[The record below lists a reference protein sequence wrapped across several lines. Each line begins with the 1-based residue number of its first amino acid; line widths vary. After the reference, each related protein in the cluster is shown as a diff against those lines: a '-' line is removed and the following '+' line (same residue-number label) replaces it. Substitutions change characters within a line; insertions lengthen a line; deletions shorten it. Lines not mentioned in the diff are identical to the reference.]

1 MSTCAFYLDT
11 SSFILNLKSRRDRG
25 FHVHK
30 ELCQYLQKLA
40 RRCVR
45 SSSLPSES
53 DYHDIL
59 RISIPDAKALSVD
72 DFVSRSKLTP
82 RLDACCK
89 LKAEKERKDAKHS
102 SLSLDQLVANNR
114 EEFSRQARA
123 YVAHLF
129 SVAAG
134 LTRYTSDIVKGLG
147 AFDLETLLMDTME
160 QAAYCFKNL
169 FSSFRLRGV
178 FKSEEESLYMEEYLS
193 FIDEVRRTHPEIQ
206 QPKLLIADA
215 IDFVSKQ
222 PALKSRIYLSRI
234 FRLRCLCIDEPRYSF
249 VPVRFGSTKT
259 DDPTSMLFD
268 VVAPIQSYLKNAV
281 RGLDTLATDASIA
294 RLLELEMTF
303 GDAGLSST
311 YCPWDGINHFDR
323 VGIQDCINSHSTGG
337 AKSPCVSMVI
347 LRVLASHPRRLRVP
361 VPASH
366 LRRLRVPIPASSV
379 SSLHR
384 VPPQLSGV
392 VIQVGARISPSRPAC
407 TSIDKHHLFS

>member
-1 MSTCAFYLDT
+1 M
-11 SSFILNLKSRRDRG
+11 
-25 FHVHK
+25 HK

-45 SSSLPSES
+45 PSSLPSES

-59 RISIPDAKALSVD
+59 RISIPDSRALSVD

-82 RLDACCK
+82 RLDVCCK
-89 LKAEKERKDAKHS
+89 RKAEKERKDAKNS

-129 SVAAG
+129 GAAAG
-134 LTRYTSDIVKGLG
+134 LTRFTSDIVKGLG
-147 AFDLETLLMDTME
+147 AFDLETLLIDTME

-193 FIDEVRRTHPEIQ
+193 FIDEVRRSHPEIQ

-222 PALKSRIYLSRI
+222 PALKSRVYLSRI
-234 FRLRCLCIDEPRYSF
+234 FRLSCLCIDEPRYSF

-281 RGLDTLATDASIA
+281 RGLDALTSDASIA
-294 RLLELEMTF
+294 RFLELEMTF
-303 GDAGLSST
+303 GNAGLSST

-323 VGIQDCINSHSTGG
+323 VGIQDCINSQSTVGRKVTLCVDSDPQG
-337 AKSPCVSMVI
+337 SSKSPKKSQ
-347 LRVLASHPRRLRVP
+347 
-361 VPASH
+361 
-366 LRRLRVPIPASSV
+366 SS
-379 SSLHR
+379 SSGRSPKKTQSPH
-384 VPPQLSGV
+384 SGKQQEQSSSRTSS
-392 VIQVGARISPSRPAC
+392 IERGSRTSGSPH
-407 TSIDKHHLFS
+407 KH

>member
-1 MSTCAFYLDT
+1 M
-11 SSFILNLKSRRDRG
+11 
-25 FHVHK
+25 HK

-45 SSSLPSES
+45 PSSLPSES

-59 RISIPDAKALSVD
+59 RISIPDSRALSVD

-82 RLDACCK
+82 RLDVCCK
-89 LKAEKERKDAKHS
+89 RKAEKERKDAKNS

-129 SVAAG
+129 GAAAG
-134 LTRYTSDIVKGLG
+134 LTRFTSDIVKGLG
-147 AFDLETLLMDTME
+147 AFDLETLLIDTME

-193 FIDEVRRTHPEIQ
+193 FMQ

-215 IDFVSKQ
+215 INFVSKQ
-222 PALKSRIYLSRI
+222 PALKSRVHLSRI
-234 FRLRCLCIDEPRYSF
+234 FRLSCLCLDEPRYSF

-281 RGLDTLATDASIA
+281 RGLDTLASDASIA
-294 RLLELEMTF
+294 RFLELEMTF
-303 GDAGLSST
+303 GNAGLSST

-323 VGIQDCINSHSTGG
+323 VGIQDCINSQPTVGRKVTLCVDSDPQGSS
-337 AKSPCVSMVI
+337 KSPKKTQSSSSGKSPKKTQSPHSSKQQEQSSSRTSSI
-347 LRVLASHPRRLRVP
+347 ERGSHT
-361 VPASH
+361 
-366 LRRLRVPIPASSV
+366 
-379 SSLHR
+379 
-384 VPPQLSGV
+384 SG
-392 VIQVGARISPSRPAC
+392 SPH
-407 TSIDKHHLFS
+407 KH

>member
-1 MSTCAFYLDT
+1 M
-11 SSFILNLKSRRDRG
+11 
-25 FHVHK
+25 HK

-45 SSSLPSES
+45 PSSLPSES

-59 RISIPDAKALSVD
+59 RISIPDSRALSVD
-72 DFVSRSKLTP
+72 DFVSRSKVTP
-82 RLDACCK
+82 RLDVCCK
-89 LKAEKERKDAKHS
+89 RKAEKERKDAKNS

-129 SVAAG
+129 GAAAG
-134 LTRYTSDIVKGLG
+134 LTRFTSDIVKGLG
-147 AFDLETLLMDTME
+147 AFDLETLLIDTME

-169 FSSFRLRGV
+169 FASFRLRGV

-193 FIDEVRRTHPEIQ
+193 FIDEVRRSHPEMQ

-215 IDFVSKQ
+215 IYFVSKQ
-222 PALKSRIYLSRI
+222 PALKSRVYLSRI
-234 FRLRCLCIDEPRYSF
+234 FRLSCLCIDEPRYSF

-281 RGLDTLATDASIA
+281 RGLDTLASDASIA
-294 RLLELEMTF
+294 RFLELEMTF
-303 GDAGLSST
+303 GTRASAAPIVLGMVLTTSIELEFKIVST
-311 YCPWDGINHFDR
+311 PSLLW
-323 VGIQDCINSHSTGG
+323 G
-337 AKSPCVSMVI
+337 AKSPCASIVI
-347 LRVLASHPRRLRVP
+347 LRVLANHPRRLRVP

-366 LRRLRVPIPASSV
+366 LRRLRVPVPASSR
-379 SSLHR
+379 SSRHHE
-384 VPPQLSGV
+384 PPQLNGV
-392 VIQVGARISPSRPAC
+392 VRQVGAHISTSRPGC
-407 TSIDKHHLFS
+407 VSIDKHHLFP

>member
-1 MSTCAFYLDT
+1 MTISSLVAWTCFAVWFAIVSVIHTHFPEVSLSACAFHLDT
-11 SSFILNLKSRRDRG
+11 SSFVLNLKTRRDRG

-45 SSSLPSES
+45 PSSLPSES

-59 RISIPDAKALSVD
+59 RISIPDSRALSVD

-82 RLDACCK
+82 RLDVCCK
-89 LKAEKERKDAKHS
+89 RKAEKERKDAKNS

-129 SVAAG
+129 GAAAG
-134 LTRYTSDIVKGLG
+134 LTRFTSDIVKGLG
-147 AFDLETLLMDTME
+147 AFDLETLLIDTME

-193 FIDEVRRTHPEIQ
+193 FIDEVRRSHPEMQ

-222 PALKSRIYLSRI
+222 PALKPRVYLPES
-234 FRLRCLCIDEPRYSF
+234 FASVAFVSTSLVTLSFQSGLAPPRLMTLLVCCLMLLHPYS
-249 VPVRFGSTKT
+249 
-259 DDPTSMLFD
+259 
-268 VVAPIQSYLKNAV
+268 PI
-281 RGLDTLATDASIA
+281 
-294 RLLELEMTF
+294 
-303 GDAGLSST
+303 
-311 YCPWDGINHFDR
+311 
-323 VGIQDCINSHSTGG
+323 
-337 AKSPCVSMVI
+337 
-347 LRVLASHPRRLRVP
+347 
-361 VPASH
+361 
-366 LRRLRVPIPASSV
+366 
-379 SSLHR
+379 
-384 VPPQLSGV
+384 
-392 VIQVGARISPSRPAC
+392 
-407 TSIDKHHLFS
+407 